1 MIMTNVIAID
11 GPSGSGKSTVAK
23 IIAREL
29 GLQYIDTGA
38 MYRSITYKILQSGID
53 LSQEEQVRHLL
64 NETEFEFKN
73 SKLYMDGVM
82 VGNEIRTPKIDAM
95 VSIVSANENVRES
108 LACKQ
113 VEMGKAK
120 PSVLDGR
127 DIGTI
132 LFPEAIVKIYLVA
145 DVHARAM
152 RRHSQNKRRG
162 IHNVSIEEIEK
173 EIEKR
178 DYMDSSREIS
188 PLLQA
193 NDSIEIYTSNI
204 TIDETVEKIISL
216 YKERLVGDDV

>member
-193 NDSIEIYTSNI
+193 NDSIEIDTSNI